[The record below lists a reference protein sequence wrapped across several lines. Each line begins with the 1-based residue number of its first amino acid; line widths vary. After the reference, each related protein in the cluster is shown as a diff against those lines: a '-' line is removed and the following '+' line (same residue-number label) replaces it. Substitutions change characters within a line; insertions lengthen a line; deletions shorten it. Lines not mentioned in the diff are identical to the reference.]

1 MLAWQGAAVEETN
14 LTVQIASLRKHLG
27 TSPGGADWIA
37 TIPRVGYR
45 FVGAVDR
52 QADQPHGLVSD
63 ADEPGGRPSI
73 AVLPF
78 LNLSDDREQEYF
90 ADGIAEDIITG
101 LSRLRWLFVIARNS
115 TYPYKGKAPDVREV
129 ARELGVR
136 YVLEGSVRR
145 AGDRLRVTSHLVD
158 ASTGATVWADRY
170 DRPAADVFAV
180 QDEITGNVVASL
192 EPQLYAAE
200 NQRLQVRPPESLDA
214 WGHVMRAMPQ
224 IWTWAEEDSVIGA
237 GRSSPRTGDRAGL
250 CPRPQPAGHGPT
262 FVARTWAGCPTPT
275 CSAPRWNRRAAP
287 SSATAKTRGG
297 TWPSAMSTCCR
308 GVSDRPSTS
317 WGGALA

>member
-1 MLAWQGAAVEETN
+1 M
-14 LTVQIASLRKHLG
+14 
-27 TSPGGADWIA
+27 
-37 TIPRVGYR
+37 
-45 FVGAVDR
+45 
-52 QADQPHGLVSD
+52 
-63 ADEPGGRPSI
+63 
-73 AVLPF
+73 LPF

-101 LSRLRWLFVIARNS
+101 LSRLRWLFVVARNS

-224 IWTWAEEDSVIGA
+224 IWTWAEEDSVTALADLRRALAIEPDYARAHSLMAMTYIRGA
-237 GRSSPRTGDRAGL
+237 HMGWVPYADVFG
-250 CPRPQPAGHGPT
+250 PALEFG
-262 FVARTWAGCPTPT
+262 
-275 CSAPRWNRRAAP
+275 APRRRARRRRP
-287 SSATAKTRGG
+287 LG
-297 TWPSAMSTCCR
+297 TPGPRLRSHAVAEFQTGR
-308 GVSDRPSTS
+308 R
-317 WGGALA
+317 